1 MADLTT
7 LTRVKAQLK
16 IATADTTDD
25 VYLGTLITDL
35 SDWIQE
41 YTGRTLTP
49 VAGAAYVV
57 DTAAGSVIPFPRGV
71 RAVTSLQVASSDQP
85 DTGGTYSAVAA
96 ADILV
101 RPSSAYRKPGWP
113 GTEIW
118 IRGQYARLAQV
129 VNGASIVLD
138 EGWAATPPEVQRV
151 VDDAV
156 AAAYQARKAGG
167 SGVIG
172 ADGTPVPIGWSS
184 WFGWGSPQRQT
195 LLRYRGG
202 IGIG

>member
-16 IATADTTDD
+16 ITDATDD
-25 VYLGTLITDL
+25 TYLGTLITDL

-41 YTGRTLTP
+41 YTGRTLAP
-49 VAGAAYVV
+49 AAGVAYVV

-85 DTGGTYSAVAA
+85 DTGGTYTAIAA
-96 ADILV
+96 ADILL
-101 RPSSAYRKPGWP
+101 RPNSAYRKPGWP
-113 GTEIW
+113 ATEIW
-118 IRGQYARLAQV
+118 IRGSAAGRLTTAI
-129 VNGASIVLD
+129 NGASLVVD
-138 EGWAATPPEVQRV
+138 EGWAVTPPGVQRV

-156 AAAYQARKAGG
+156 AAAYQARRAGL

-172 ADGTPVPIGWSS
+172 ADDNPMPVSWAQ

-195 LLRYRGG
+195 LLRFRAGTG
-202 IGIG
+202 IA